1 MVVWLIYYEQRN
13 CLILEWSKRWW
24 WCGWQKKVPVNLLS
38 PSKAYFLLVTWRK
51 LVAASCSS
59 VAYGTNQLF
68 KKTTTNYWTQRK
80 QQGCFFFWE
89 LGTLII
95 ASTLL
100 GNYVSSLKMIGFK
113 WTVDH
118 NCWGPTIQKWQFFVT
133 PTNVCA
139 LVWYSLLE
147 FHVRK
152 VWPFFIEATKDP
164 MGSSLLFGIKWSV
177 NPAILCFFPQ
187 L

>member
-1 MVVWLIYYEQRN
+1 MAPINFSRRQQRIIGHKEN
-13 CLILEWSKRWW
+13 SRD
-24 WCGWQKKVPVNLLS
+24 
-38 PSKAYFLLVTWRK
+38 A
-51 LVAASCSS
+51 
-59 VAYGTNQLF
+59 
-68 KKTTTNYWTQRK
+68 
-80 QQGCFFFWE
+80 FFWE

-177 NPAILCFFPQ
+177 NPAILCFFSTIVKSSGNALIMGFNPPVFSSVS
-187 L
+187 